1 MRFPRLTA
9 MAALLVS
16 STAACAAEVPPL
28 PVNFGVLVFP
38 AFQALDVFG
47 PLDTLNMLSTLFKTN
62 LYIIAETLDPV
73 STKTRSASM
82 NTTGSNFGES
92 IVPTH
97 TFANPPALDV
107 LIIPGGAGTRAGT
120 LLDPAREYIKATFPT
135 LQYLLTVCT
144 GSALAA
150 STGILDGKNATSNK
164 AAWVWATGQGPN
176 VNWVPRARWTV
187 DGNVWTTSGVAAGM
201 DGTFAFVK
209 AVYGEEAFVWIRNKV
224 EYMPQEDSHVDA
236 WGEFYNTTW
245 PIVS

>member
-1 MRFPRLTA
+1 

-16 STAACAAEVPPL
+16 SAATCAAVDNSSL

-47 PLDTLNMLSTLFKTN
+47 PLDTLNMLSLLHRMN
-62 LYIIAETLDPV
+62 LYVIAETLDPV
-73 STKTRSASM
+73 STSPRSPAM
-82 NTTGSNFGES
+82 NTTGSNFGER

-97 TFANPPALDV
+97 TFATAPALDV
-107 LIIPGGAGTRAGT
+107 LIIPGGAGTRAGA
-120 LLDPAREYIKATFPT
+120 LLDPAREYIKTAFPS
-135 LQYLLTVCT
+135 LKYLLTVCT

-150 STGILDGKNATSNK
+150 STGILDGRNATSNK

-187 DGNVWTTSGVAAGM
+187 DGNIWTTSGVAAGM

-209 AVYGEEAFVWIRNKV
+209 EVYGQEAFEWIRNKV
-224 EYMPQEDSHVDA
+224 EYMPQEDSHTDF
-236 WGEFYNTTW
+236 WGEFYNTSW
-245 PIVS
+245 PIV

>member
-1 MRFPRLTA
+1 MRFPRLAA
-9 MAALLVS
+9 MAALLVCS
-16 STAACAAEVPPL
+16 AADVPAL

-38 AFQALDVFG
+38 GFQALDVFG
-47 PLDTLNMLSTLFKTN
+47 PLDTLNMLSTLFRTN
-62 LYIIAETLDPV
+62 LHIIAETLDPV
-73 STKTRSASM
+73 STKPRSPAM

-97 TFANPPALDV
+97 TFATAPALD
-107 LIIPGGAGTRAGT
+107 
-120 LLDPAREYIKATFPT
+120 YIKATFPT
-135 LQYLLTVCT
+135 LKYLLTVCT

-201 DGTFAFVK
+201 DGTFAFVRE
-209 AVYGEEAFVWIRNKV
+209 VYGEAAFKRIRDLV
-224 EYMPQEDSHVDA
+224 EYMPQEDASVDA
-236 WGEFYNTTW
+236 WGEYYNTTW